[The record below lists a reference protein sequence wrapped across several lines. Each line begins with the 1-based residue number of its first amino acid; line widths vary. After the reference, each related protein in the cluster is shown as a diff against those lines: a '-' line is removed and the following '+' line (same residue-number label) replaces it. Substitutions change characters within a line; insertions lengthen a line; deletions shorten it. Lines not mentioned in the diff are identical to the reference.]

1 MASAASTNGKPS
13 NGGSN
18 GNGAAA
24 QASTGY
30 KEPPKEILD
39 IVDAPAQP
47 ALTFSPD
54 RKLVSESPVLCGL
67 TAVATAFEQS
77 HNSSRSSNGVGLPC
91 CMHAMLPLLH
101 PVLMS

>member
-13 NGGSN
+13 NGSSN
-18 GNGAAA
+18 GQPPASAAA
-24 QASTGY
+24 QTSTGY

-54 RKLVSESPVLCGL
+54 RKLVSEPCACVCCSVLPD
-67 TAVATAFEQS
+67 VPKQ
-77 HNSSRSSNGVGLPC
+77 HQ
-91 CMHAMLPLLH
+91 
-101 PVLMS
+101 